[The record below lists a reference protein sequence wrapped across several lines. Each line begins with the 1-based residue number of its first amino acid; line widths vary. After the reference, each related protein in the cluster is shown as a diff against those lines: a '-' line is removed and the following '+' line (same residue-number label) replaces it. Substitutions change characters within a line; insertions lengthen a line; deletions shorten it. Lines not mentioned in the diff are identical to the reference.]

1 VALAAAASAALLWRA
16 RRTPTLAPEPEASG
30 ATVGRAERTFFAA
43 VLAVT
48 CLALFH
54 EALAASLSV
63 IHENDEANFWAMRA
77 KVLFDVGFGP
87 QYRSAIETNAFYNSN
102 YPLLDSL
109 LQLWTFDCAGAIT
122 HVANR
127 FPLQLSTLALVLCSA
142 AAFRRFCRP
151 GLAALFVILLAST
164 APVGM
169 AIRQA
174 NADVLVA
181 LGALV
186 AADAFA
192 RAVRTRA
199 RAWVGL
205 VSLASAFQLASKREG
220 PALFFGCLL
229 ALAPTAWQQRAA
241 IRAEILRLV
250 RASTPLLWLLPP
262 ALVLI
267 GTRVHNL
274 VFGASG
280 SHDLGLGLVA
290 ELRTGIGQ
298 LPSTLAFLAEMFTRP
313 SMCAIPAAF
322 TVLALLAPFSRWRP
336 RNPLAFVP
344 LACLV
349 FVLGLLAAILR
360 GNADYLLHTASQ
372 RVLFQIL
379 PLELL
384 WIATLAPTLL
394 ASAFSSQAS
403 VRESLE
409 NSLENG
415 ERA

>member
-1 VALAAAASAALLWRA
+1 
-16 RRTPTLAPEPEASG
+16 
-30 ATVGRAERTFFAA
+30 
-43 VLAVT
+43 
-48 CLALFH
+48 
-54 EALAASLSV
+54 
-63 IHENDEANFWAMRA
+63 
-77 KVLFDVGFGP
+77 
-87 QYRSAIETNAFYNSN
+87 
-102 YPLLDSL
+102 
-109 LQLWTFDCAGAIT
+109 
-122 HVANR
+122 
-127 FPLQLSTLALVLCSA
+127 
-142 AAFRRFCRP
+142 
-151 GLAALFVILLAST
+151 
-164 APVGM
+164 
-169 AIRQA
+169 
-174 NADVLVA
+174 
-181 LGALV
+181 
-186 AADAFA
+186 
-192 RAVRTRA
+192 
-199 RAWVGL
+199 
-205 VSLASAFQLASKREG
+205 
-220 PALFFGCLL
+220 
-229 ALAPTAWQQRAA
+229 
-241 IRAEILRLV
+241 V

-290 ELRTGIGQ
+290 ELGTGIGQ

-322 TVLALLAPFSRWRP
+322 TVLALLAPFCRWRP

-349 FVLGLLAAILR
+349 FVLGLLAAVLR

-394 ASAFSSQAS
+394 ASAFS
-403 VRESLE
+403 RLE
-409 NSLENG
+409 NRLENG